1 MDSIVVEAA
10 PSEKNPVVINGIPY
24 SDIVN
29 YVQEKEA
36 EWVTLED
43 IKKLYFPK
51 VTGKCLY
58 MVNKYFITKDWE
70 SYRLDK
76 DFILKVEALP
86 SSECENF

>member
-1 MDSIVVEAA
+1 MY
-10 PSEKNPVVINGIPY
+10 KKKRLN
-24 SDIVN
+24 
-29 YVQEKEA
+29 
-36 EWVTLED
+36 WVTLED

-86 SSECENF
+86 SSECEIFEGQSPFTIIRVFTNIISNHNSGRIG

>member
-1 MDSIVVEAA
+1 MGYFGGY
-10 PSEKNPVVINGIPY
+10 KRNC
-24 SDIVN
+24 
-29 YVQEKEA
+29 
-36 EWVTLED
+36 
-43 IKKLYFPK
+43 YFPK

-86 SSECENF
+86 LRNVKFLKANLPLPLLGFLRI